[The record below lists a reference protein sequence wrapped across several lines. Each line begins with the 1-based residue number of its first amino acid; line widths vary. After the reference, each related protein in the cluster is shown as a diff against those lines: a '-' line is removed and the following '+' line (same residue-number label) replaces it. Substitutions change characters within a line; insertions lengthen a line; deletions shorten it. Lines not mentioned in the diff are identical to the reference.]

1 MFVRVLYEL
10 FFDIFFE
17 RRITRERMIAF
28 KALGVC
34 CVCFVNII
42 RSRRV
47 FERSPNAYCLG
58 YIMHFEKSQKSS
70 LITPSRKNSF
80 SFLLRERL
88 SSVARVV
95 SQEFFFFTQDN
106 KKSSSTRER
115 VLYK

>member
-42 RSRRV
+42 RSRV

-88 SSVARVV
+88 SSVARC
-95 SQEFFFFTQDN
+95 EPRIFFFHARQQ
-106 KKSSSTRER
+106 KIIVHAREST
-115 VLYK
+115 L